1 MQDKRSA
8 RCTIRPL
15 ARCCAFAVAIALSS
29 IPVAMLAAQSPL
41 KASNTSRASN
51 APIVRRYAPD
61 SLWRRVWIV
70 GSDSTSDT
78 FVEPRQITVTGD
90 LVAVLDAGTREVH
103 ALDARTGVTRFV
115 LKPRGQGPGE
125 FKRPAML
132 AASPDGFVV
141 LDHANARLTA
151 YDRTGRR
158 AWDAVLDNIFVI
170 DGLCVRNGP
179 SVVVKLKRRDSSI
192 VEYDTTGRRTAVRS
206 FPWKFVPPN
215 DPGFAYSAFTSD
227 ASPQGDC
234 VVAPIFGSEWGVAA
248 AAGPPRVF
256 GLKEPGVPA
265 VVVTSERILQRTL
278 TRVLVEGSQ
287 QSDTRHASRGALI
300 RGDTAIV
307 YAART
312 QQFPL
317 RVLDYYSVRTGDY
330 LFSRRLPY
338 SFNTLTIGADG
349 TFYGILISQTELAV
363 IAMRPES
370 PQSRRPGPP
379 YGSVPVRK

>member
-8 RCTIRPL
+8 RCSVVAN
-15 ARCCAFAVAIALSS
+15 ARRALAVAIALSA
-29 IPVAMLAAQSPL
+29 IPVTTLAAQSPP
-41 KASNTSRASN
+41 KASS

-61 SLWRRVWIV
+61 SLWRRVWVV
-70 GSDSTSDT
+70 GSDSSSDT
-78 FVEPRQITVTGD
+78 FVEPRQVSVTGD
-90 LVAVLDAGTREVH
+90 LVVVLDVGTREVH
-103 ALDARTGVTRFV
+103 GLDARTGVTRFV

-132 AASPDGFVV
+132 AASPEGFVV

-158 AWDAVLDNIFVI
+158 AWDVVLDNIFVI
-170 DGLCVRNGP
+170 DGLCVRSGP
-179 SVVVKLKRRDSSI
+179 RVVVRLKRRDSSI

-206 FPWKFVPPN
+206 FPWKHVPPS

-227 ASPQGDC
+227 ASRQGDC
-234 VVAPIFGSEWGVAA
+234 VVAPIFGLEWGVASS
-248 AAGPPRVF
+248 AGPLRVF

-265 VVVTSERILQRTL
+265 VVVTSERILQQTW
-278 TRVLVEGSQ
+278 TRMLVQGSQ

-300 RGDTAIV
+300 QGDTAIV

-312 QQFPL
+312 QDFPL
-317 RVLDYYSVRTGDY
+317 KVLDYYNARTGDY
-330 LFSRRLPY
+330 FYSRRLPFT
-338 SFNTLTIGADG
+338 FNALTIGADG
-349 TFYGILISQTELAV
+349 TFYGLLISPNEQAV

-370 PQSRRPGPP
+370 PASSRPRRP
-379 YGSVPVRK
+379 YGNVPVRK